1 MTDEIAR
8 GALSKMRTELA
19 APVRY
24 ELLLDDHAVPLND
37 YIGKP
42 IRLEFLGAINCTH
55 CGRKTKKSYGQ
66 GHCYP
71 CFKKLPQCDLC
82 IVSPEKCHF
91 HLGTCRDAQWGEQ
104 FCFQDHFVYLANSSG
119 VKVGITRG
127 TQVPTRWMDQGAIQ
141 ALPIFRVATRLQSGQ
156 VERLLGEH
164 VADKTNWRA
173 MLKGDVT
180 PMDLTEVR
188 DRLLEQCADGI
199 AELEQTH
206 GLQAIQQLSDAQQID
221 IDYPVQVFPT
231 KVTSFNFDKTEV
243 VEGTLMGIKGQYL
256 MLDTG
261 VINIRKFTAYQVA
274 FSA

>member
-1 MTDEIAR
+1 MTHEIAR

-91 HLGTCRDAQWGEQ
+91 HLGTCRDADWGEQ

-180 PMDLTEVR
+180 PVDLTEVR
-188 DRLLEQCADGI
+188 DRLLEQCAEGLT
-199 AELEQTH
+199 ELEQTH
-206 GLQAIQQLSDAQQID
+206 GLQAIQRLSDAQQID